1 MLDYQLTDDEITLR
15 ELAARVARE
24 RISPVAAELDE
35 REEFPREIMR
45 ELGRAGLMGLG
56 VPQQYGGMELGH
68 LATCLVIEEL
78 SRACAGVGVT
88 YAASILG
95 YGPILLF
102 GTEEQ
107 KRTYLPSMCTGEGI
121 GAFALTEPQAGSD
134 AAAIRCTAVPR
145 DGGYVI
151 SGAKQWITNGG
162 EATLYTVIALTSPQ
176 RGARGASALIVP
188 AGTPGLSFG
197 RKEKKLGIRCSA
209 TRELVFDDCFVP
221 SANLLG
227 REGQGF
233 VIAIRNLNLGRPGV
247 AAQALG
253 IAQAALD
260 HSVRYSREREQ
271 FGQPIGRFQAVAH
284 MLADMAIRVE
294 ATRALVYAVA
304 RMIDAGARDFDREA
318 AMAKTFASDVAM
330 AAAVDAVQI
339 FGGYGYMRDYPVEKL
354 LRDAKITQIYEGTN
368 QVQRNIIAAS
378 LLKEAAR
385 R

>member
-1 MLDYQLTDDEITLR
+1 MDHRLSEDEITLR

-24 RISPVAAELDE
+24 KIAPVAAELDE
-35 REEFPREIMR
+35 REEFPRRILEEI
-45 ELGRAGLMGLG
+45 GRAGLMGLT
-56 VPQQYGGMELGH
+56 VPERYGGMGLGH

-102 GTEEQ
+102 GTEEH
-107 KRTYLPSMCTGEGI
+107 KGTYLPSMCTGEGL

-151 SGAKQWITNGG
+151 SGTKQWITNGG
-162 EATLYTVIALTSPQ
+162 EASLYTIIALTAPQ
-176 RGARGASALIVP
+176 RGPRGASALIVP
-188 AGTPGLSFG
+188 AGTPGLSYG

-209 TRELVFDDCFVP
+209 TRELVFDECFVP
-221 SANLLG
+221 AANLLG

-233 VIAIRNLNLGRPGV
+233 IIAMRNLNLGRPGV

-260 HSVRYSREREQ
+260 HSVRYSLEREQ
-271 FGQPIGRFQAVAH
+271 FGQPIGRFQAVGH
-284 MLADMAIRVE
+284 MLADMATHIE
-294 ATRALVYAVA
+294 AARSLVYAVA
-304 RMIDAGARDFDREA
+304 RAIDSGDQDFEREA
-318 AMAKTFASDVAM
+318 AMAKTFASDTAM
-330 AAAVDAVQI
+330 AAATDAVQI

-354 LRDAKITQIYEGTN
+354 FRDAKITQIYEGTN